1 MIARD
6 DSGSTLPLAIF
17 FGVLCL
23 LLVLIV
29 TAATSLYIERKRLF
43 TTADAAALVG
53 AEAFELSDLK
63 PAPDGSVSPR
73 LRPHNVE
80 SAVAEYL
87 EHGDAHEFEGLRV
100 TEATTH
106 DGESASVTL
115 SAQWRPPVVVLF
127 VPEGIRL
134 EASSVSR
141 AVFR

>member
-73 LRPHNVE
+73 LHPRDVK

-87 EHGDAHEFEGLRV
+87 EQSAHEFEGLRV
-100 TEATTH
+100 IEATTH

-115 SAQWRPPVVVLF
+115 SARWRPPMVVLF
-127 VPEGIRL
+127 VPEGIQL
-134 EASSVSR
+134 EVSSASR